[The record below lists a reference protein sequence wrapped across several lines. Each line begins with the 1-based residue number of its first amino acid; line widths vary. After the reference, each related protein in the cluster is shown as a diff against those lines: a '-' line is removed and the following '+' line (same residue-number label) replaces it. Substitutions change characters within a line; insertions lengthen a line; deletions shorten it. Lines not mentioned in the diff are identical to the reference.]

1 VEDHLLGSAAAHRT
15 FSAPTRADARRG
27 ALEEETL
34 HKAGHDAVQE
44 AAAHDAP
51 VADGPVLVAF
61 SGGLDTSWC
70 VVHLRETTSRPVVT
84 VTVDTGGFDAA
95 EIGRIEARA
104 RELGS
109 ERHVTVDGRSAVFE
123 RFVRFLVAGNCLR
136 GGVYPMC
143 VSAERIVQAE
153 ETARVAR
160 EVGASA
166 VAHGSTGAGNDQVRF
181 DVAFAVL
188 LPGVR
193 NLTPVRELQL
203 SRQQEFDHLTSRG
216 FPAKLEARTYSV
228 NRGLWGTTIGGGG
241 LHDPRRFVPA
251 DCWQD
256 TVDPDQAPAE
266 GAETTVGFERGVP
279 TTLDGERLDGV
290 SLVLRLNALAARQGV
305 GRGVH
310 TGDTILGIK
319 GRLAF
324 EAPAAAVLVTA
335 HRELEKLVLTKTQQR
350 WKDQVGALYGD
361 LVHEGQWFDPVR
373 LDAESWLVSSQR
385 SVTGTVRVR
394 CVRGR
399 VEVLA
404 IDSPASLLGRIG
416 ATYGEGSR
424 AWTGEEARG
433 FCKVYGVPSVIA
445 ARRDEDVASRTVSDA
460 ASAARGDEDVAA
472 GRVPDAGARR

>member
-1 VEDHLLGSAAAHRT
+1 M
-15 FSAPTRADARRG
+15 
-27 ALEEETL
+27 
-34 HKAGHDAVQE
+34 
-44 AAAHDAP
+44 
-51 VADGPVLVAF
+51 ADGPVLVAF

-84 VTVDTGGFDAA
+84 VTIDTGGFDAA
-95 EIGRIEARA
+95 EVARIEARA

-203 SRQQEFDHLTSRG
+203 SRQQEFDFLTSRG
-216 FPAKLEARTYSV
+216 FPAKLEAKTYSV

-241 LHDPRRFVPA
+241 LHDPKRPVPT

-256 TVDPDQAPAE
+256 TADPDEAPAA
-266 GAETTVGFERGVP
+266 GAEVTVGFDAGVP
-279 TTLDGERLDGV
+279 VALDGERVDGV
-290 SLVLRLNALAARQGV
+290 ALVRRLNEFAGRHGV

-324 EAPAAAVLVTA
+324 EAPAAAVLITA
-335 HRELEKLVLTKTQQR
+335 HRELEKLVLTKLQQR

-373 LDAESWLVSSQR
+373 VDAESWLASSQR
-385 SVTGTVRVR
+385 SVTGSVRVR

-399 VEVLA
+399 VETVSV
-404 IDSPASLLGRIG
+404 DSPASLLGRLG

-433 FCKVYGVPSVIA
+433 FCKIYAVPSVLA
-445 ARRDEDVASRTVSDA
+445 ARR
-460 ASAARGDEDVAA
+460 DEDVAA
-472 GRVPDAGARR
+472 GRVPDAGARS